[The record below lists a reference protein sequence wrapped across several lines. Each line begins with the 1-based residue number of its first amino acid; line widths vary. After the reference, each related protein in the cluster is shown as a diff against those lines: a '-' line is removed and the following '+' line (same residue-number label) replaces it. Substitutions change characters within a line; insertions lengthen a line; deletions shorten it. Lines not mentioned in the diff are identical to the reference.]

1 MSEQSPVTGDPATV
15 PLIEVP
21 ESARERLAALG
32 APPQAADS
40 KLYRALSN
48 EPDLLIGWLE
58 IAWRLR
64 ENRSTGVRL
73 RELMIIRGAQLSEC
87 EFELIGHTIR
97 AHAIGVTD
105 EEIAQV
111 AEWRDSTVFTDEERL
126 VFEFM
131 EQVVVGHTSDEINAR
146 LAAAFTPAERIELIL
161 TASFYCMVP
170 RAIDALRL
178 VRDPE

>member
-1 MSEQSPVTGDPATV
+1 MEDPTTV

-40 KLYRALSN
+40 KLYRALAN

-73 RELMIIRGAQLSEC
+73 RELMIIRGAQLSDC

-97 AHAIGVTD
+97 ARGAGVTD
-105 EEIAQV
+105 DEIAQI
-111 AEWRDSTVFTDEERL
+111 ANWRQSSLFTDDERL

-131 EQVVVGHTSDEINAR
+131 EEIVVGHTSDSVNDR

-170 RAIDALRL
+170 RTIDALRL
-178 VRDPE
+178 VRDPD